1 MLSATIVGSNA
12 VAAKINRVPSMI
24 TSRLERVTLRF
35 CLELSARV
43 KARKLSG
50 QVLNVQTGRL
60 RRSIHHEVRV
70 NGNRV
75 MGAVG
80 TNVVY
85 ARMHEFGGTVQRS
98 AHNRL
103 IRSAWGR
110 PLRYPVWQSVRAH
123 AARFPERSFLR
134 SALAEMR
141 GDYRK
146 RIDAAVRQLSA
157 GR

>member
-1 MLSATIVGSNA
+1 MLSATLVGSNA
-12 VAAKINRVPSMI
+12 VAAKLNRVPAMI
-24 TSRLERVTLRF
+24 TARLERVTLRF
-35 CLELSARV
+35 CLDLSARV

-60 RRSIHHEVRV
+60 RRSIHHEVMVSGSRIV
-70 NGNRV
+70 
-75 MGAVG
+75 GAVG
-80 TNVVY
+80 TNVSY
-85 ARMHEFGGTVQRS
+85 ARIHEFGGTVQRS

-123 AARFPERSFLR
+123 SARFPERSFLR
-134 SALAEMR
+134 SALTEMR
-141 GDYRK
+141 SDYRT
-146 RIDAAVRQLSA
+146 RVDAAVKQLSA